1 MNNYNPLPGK
11 ALHFREAT
19 PGHKHQ
25 LSRLEQQM
33 AKQGYKLVSVN
44 PHTNTFNK
52 LKTPLGELLELP
64 TRSAKEHAELID
76 VFKPSVISIDAGCEH
91 AADIL
96 QLAHERNIPTIY
108 RVSEQ
113 AIKNGKLRGGNYQAI
128 QHSELLVTENAYANQ
143 LLEGTR
149 LPTSVTRVAEDNLA
163 GLGGT
168 LKAREALS
176 RSQRQQHTPVNLKEL
191 RVAAIMDEFT
201 EQSYAPECQLLPLT
215 PHNYLK
221 ELEDFQ
227 PQLLFIESAWRGKDE
242 LWGPKVG
249 HKSQEVLGVIAWCK
263 ANAVPTVFW
272 NKEDPVHFETFLN
285 VAKEFD
291 HVFTTDIDCVQR
303 YKNKLGHNRVYF
315 LPFAAQPLQFNPL
328 ETFTRKPGFSFAGAY
343 YQKYPDRNRDLNS
356 LISAI
361 SKTHPIDIYD
371 RNYGKTDP
379 AYQFPEE
386 YRHLIVGTLA
396 FSEIQKSYKGYNY
409 AFNMNSVKQSQSM
422 FARRVYELLAS
433 NTLTVSNYSKGIR
446 TLFGDLVI
454 CTDNGDEASARLRA
468 LEQDSSRLRRVR
480 LAGLRKALTQ
490 HTYAHRL
497 RYVASKALGCSVAEA
512 WPSVT
517 LLAQCHSQAELDR
530 TLATFERQS
539 YPNKQLLIAHP
550 PSVNV
555 PHISG
560 VLRIPLQAAHT
571 TTVQSALPHA
581 EWVAPINAAHHYGP
595 HYLLDML
602 LATHYSP
609 KHNTITKLAHY
620 EANGQSAT
628 LHNDG
633 AQYKPSPQ
641 WLPHASAHRT
651 SSVAG
656 TPLATL
662 LPDTTDTQARPGAAL
677 CVDEFNFCAL
687 ANDSPAVAPL
697 VDDIG
702 LDTGVDI
709 AALIRLAEL
718 TYPEADSE
726 GDHGI
731 RADELHQEF
740 AWVKDKPYSFSM
752 SNGKLE
758 VSSTLPDGKHD
769 YVYSGYFHPKADI
782 STSAQLNMHLE
793 VSPGLNLQ
801 LVAVY
806 FDATKKK
813 ISHQLGG
820 ANKNLSFTIPEGCA
834 FIKFGLRLYASGTSE
849 ITKLHLHHKKLNDY
863 QIISRG
869 KHLVLTNHYPAYND
883 LYRNG
888 FVHSRVEAYKKRGV
902 EVDVFKLRPG
912 EATQFYEFKDIN
924 VTTGSAAALDAL
936 LNQGGY
942 QSVLIHFLDPDMWS
956 VLEKHLLRVKVIV
969 WIHGAEVQPL
979 HRREYNYTSAEQ
991 LEKAKIESDKR
1002 VAFWQKVFTHQASNL
1017 SFVFVSQYFA
1027 DEVIGDIGVPLDKSR
1042 YSIIHNPI
1050 DTEKFNY
1057 IPKDPEQR
1065 KKILSIRPFASR
1077 KYANDLSV
1085 KAILEL
1091 KNEPFFN
1098 ELEFLIIGDGVLFE
1112 ETLEPIKDLPNVQI
1126 QRGFLTQDEIAKLH
1140 KEYGVFLVPTR
1151 MDAQGVSRDEAM
1163 ASGLVAITNN
1173 VAAIPEFIDDNC
1185 GFLAPPE
1192 DYKTMAKAIIRLH
1205 LNRKTFDDLSRNAA
1219 SRVSKQSKS
1228 EKIAEQEL
1236 KVIYEAI

>member
-1 MNNYNPLPGK
+1 MKNYSPYPGK
-11 ALHFREAT
+11 ALHFKEAA
-19 PGHKHQ
+19 PGRKNQ

-33 AKQGYKLVSVN
+33 AKQGYKLVSIN
-44 PHTNTFNK
+44 SHTDSFNK
-52 LKTPLGELLELP
+52 LKTPLADLLELP
-64 TRSAKEHAELID
+64 TQSAKEHAELID
-76 VFKPSVISIDAGCEH
+76 VFKPSVISIDAGCQH
-91 AADIL
+91 AAVIL
-96 QLAHERNIPTIY
+96 QMAHDRHIPTIY
-108 RVSEQ
+108 RVSKQ
-113 AIKNGKLRGGNYQAI
+113 AIKSGKLRGSNYQAV
-128 QHSELLVTENAYANQ
+128 QHAELLVTENAYAHQ
-143 LLEGTR
+143 ILEDTR
-149 LPTSVTRVAEDNLA
+149 LPISVIRMAEDNLA
-163 GLGGT
+163 SLGNT
-168 LKAREALS
+168 LKTRESQS
-176 RSQRQQHTPVNLKEL
+176 RNQRQQQHTIKLKDL

-263 ANAVPTVFW
+263 AHAVPTVFW

-315 LPFAAQPLQFNPL
+315 LPFAAQPQQFNPL
-328 ETFTRKPGFSFAGAY
+328 EHFTRKPGFSFAGAY

-356 LISAI
+356 LITAI

-396 FSEIQKSYKGYNY
+396 FSEIQKSYKGYDY

-454 CTDNGDEASARLRA
+454 CTDSGDEASARLRA

-497 RYVASKALGCSVAEA
+497 RYVASKTLGCSTDEE

-517 LLAQCHSQAELDR
+517 LLAQCHTKTELDR
-530 TLATFERQS
+530 TLAIFECQS

-550 PSVNV
+550 TSLDV
-555 PHISG
+555 PNISG
-560 VLRIPLQAAHT
+560 VLRMPLQSAHI
-571 TTVQSALPHA
+571 TTVQSALPQTD
-581 EWVAPINAAHHYGP
+581 WVAPINAAHHYGP
-595 HYLLDML
+595 NYLLDML
-602 LATHYSP
+602 LATRYSP
-609 KHNTITKLAHY
+609 EYTTITKLTHY
-620 EANGQSAT
+620 SANGQSAT
-628 LHNDG
+628 LHHDG
-633 AQYKPSPQ
+633 AQYKPCQQ
-641 WLPHASAHRT
+641 WLPHASVHPA
-651 SSVAG
+651 SSVG
-656 TPLATL
+656 QTLLATL
-662 LPDTTDTQARPGAAL
+662 LPEANDTQARAGAAL
-677 CVDEFNFCAL
+677 CVDEFNFCTQAK
-687 ANDSPAVAPL
+687 DSGTAAPM
-697 VDDIG
+697 VDDIS
-702 LDTGVDI
+702 LDTGVDMD
-709 AALIRLAEL
+709 ALIRLAEL

-731 RADELHQEF
+731 RADELLQEF
-740 AWVKDKPYSFSM
+740 AWVKDKPYTFSLG
-752 SNGKLE
+752 NGKLV
-758 VSSTLPDGKHD
+758 VSSALPDGKHD

-782 STSAQLNMHLE
+782 STSALLNMHLE
-793 VSPGLNLQ
+793 VSPGLNIQ

-806 FDATKKK
+806 FDAAKKK
-813 ISHQLGG
+813 ISHQLGS
-820 ANKNLSFTIPEGCA
+820 ANKNLSFTIPEGYA

-869 KHLVLTNHYPAYND
+869 KHLVLTNHYPAYDD

-902 EVDVFKLRPG
+902 DVDVFKLSPR

-924 VTTGSAAALDAL
+924 VTTGSAAALEAL
-936 LNQGGY
+936 LNHGGY
-942 QSVLIHFLDPDMWS
+942 QSVLIHFLDPDMWA
-956 VLEKHLLRVKVIV
+956 VLEKHLQRIKVIV

-1002 VAFWQKVFTHQASNL
+1002 IAFWQKVFTHHAPNL
-1017 SFVFVSQYFA
+1017 SFVFVSQYFS
-1027 DEVIGDIGVPLDKSR
+1027 DEVIGDIGVPLEKSR

-1098 ELEFLIIGDGVLFE
+1098 ELEFLIIGDGVLFDQ
-1112 ETLEPIKDLPNVQI
+1112 TLEPIKDLPNVQI
-1126 QRGFLTQDEIAKLH
+1126 KRGFLTQDEIAKLH

-1163 ASGLVAITNN
+1163 ASGLIAITNN
-1173 VAAIPEFIDDNC
+1173 IAAIPEFIDSNC
-1185 GFLAPPE
+1185 GFLAQPD
-1192 DYKTMAKAIIRLH
+1192 DYI
-1205 LNRKTFDDLSRNAA
+1205 
-1219 SRVSKQSKS
+1219 
-1228 EKIAEQEL
+1228 KIAEAIGILYKDENLFTALSKKSSSRVNRQSNSTIIIEKEL
-1236 KVIYEAI
+1236 KAIYETI